1 MRQLY
6 LLNWRPVVTILS
18 FQCGK
23 VRVNMK
29 RSLGIKSK
37 LEHVI
42 AEVEDNIGDEPQSIE
57 DANAL
62 NARQR
67 GFLCGND
74 VLKSI
79 ESGESNEDSIEALD
93 NESFTASN
101 NGNDV

>member
-1 MRQLY
+1 
-6 LLNWRPVVTILS
+6 VTILS

-23 VRVNMK
+23 GRVNMK
-29 RSLGIKSK
+29 RNLGIKGK

-57 DANAL
+57 NANMQ

-79 ESGESNEDSIEALD
+79 ESGEESNEDSIEALD
-93 NESFTASN
+93 NESFAASN
-101 NGNDV
+101 NGNGV

>member
-1 MRQLY
+1 
-6 LLNWRPVVTILS
+6 
-18 FQCGK
+18 
-23 VRVNMK
+23 MK

-42 AEVEDNIGDEPQSIE
+42 AEVEDNIGDELQSIE

-79 ESGESNEDSIEALD
+79 ESGEESNEDSIEALD
-93 NESFTASN
+93 NESFAASN
-101 NGNDV
+101 NGNGV

>member
-1 MRQLY
+1 M
-6 LLNWRPVVTILS
+6 TILS

-23 VRVNMK
+23 GRVNMK

-37 LEHVI
+37 LENVI
-42 AEVEDNIGDEPQSIE
+42 AEVEDNLGDGPQSIE

-93 NESFTASN
+93 NESFAATN
-101 NGNDV
+101 NGNGV

>member
-1 MRQLY
+1 
-6 LLNWRPVVTILS
+6 
-18 FQCGK
+18 
-23 VRVNMK
+23 MK

-42 AEVEDNIGDEPQSIE
+42 AEVEDNIGDELQSIE

-67 GFLCGND
+67 VFLCGND

-79 ESGESNEDSIEALD
+79 ESGEESKEDSIEALD
-93 NESFTASN
+93 NESFAATD
-101 NGNDV
+101 NGNGV